1 MICVRTQAAI
11 SLMTN
16 NIRDQ
21 LAQFTGSASFT
32 RHHLLRRMVMTEG
45 VRWLVDNAQSHW
57 LTDAI
62 ASYQH
67 EPGVTKEHFQVWRLR
82 VDGAT
87 HTATLS
93 MTDGNSD
100 LAIVRQEIAYTDFP
114 LAEITLWLIAQGAHL
129 VLMLPSE
136 Y

>member
-1 MICVRTQAAI
+1 MDANTTRAH
-11 SLMTN
+11 
-16 NIRDQ
+16 
-21 LAQFTGSASFT
+21 LAQFTGSETFT
-32 RHHLLRRMVMTEG
+32 RHSLLRRMVMTEG
-45 VRWLVDNAQSHW
+45 VVWLSAHAQSHW

-67 EPGVTKEHFQVWRLR
+67 EPQVKQEHFQAWCLR
-82 VDGAT
+82 VNAQT
-87 HTATLS
+87 QSVALS

-100 LAIVRQEIAYTDFP
+100 AEIVRQEIDYTDFP
-114 LAEITLWLIAQGAHL
+114 LADITLWLIAQGAYL

>member
-1 MICVRTQAAI
+1 
-11 SLMTN
+11 MTN

-32 RHHLLRRMVMTEG
+32 RHSLLPRMILTEG
-45 VRWLVDNAQSHW
+45 VKWLANEAQAHW

-67 EPGVTKEHFQVWRLR
+67 EPHVSVEHFQVWRLQ
-82 VDGAT
+82 VDVAT
-87 HTATLS
+87 NRATLS

-100 LAIVRQEIAYTDFP
+100 AEIVRQELDYTDFP
-114 LAEITLWLIAQGAHL
+114 LNEITLWLIAQGAHL

>member
-1 MICVRTQAAI
+1 MRTQAAI

-32 RHHLLRRMVMTEG
+32 RHHLLRRMVMTES
-45 VRWLVDNAQSHW
+45 VKWLANEAQAHW

-67 EPGVTKEHFQVWRLR
+67 EPHITAEHFQAWRLQ
-82 VDGAT
+82 VDVAT
-87 HTATLS
+87 NRATLS
-93 MTDGNSD
+93 MADGNSD
-100 LAIVRQEIAYTDFP
+100 VAIMRHEIAYTDFP

-129 VLMLPSE
+129 VLMRPSE